1 MIRYEYPFNERIR
14 TLLRLEDLFERYA
27 LYAQKES
34 ASDHDIAL
42 RTLLD
47 IVDVAGRADLKMDLI
62 QELERQRQV
71 LLGFQNNPDISE
83 DALAGVIDE
92 IAGASTQ
99 LINMTGK
106 FGQTIRDNEWLM
118 AIKGRIAIPGGLCEF
133 DLPGYHYWLH
143 QNCEHRQTSLEQW
156 AAPLKTIR
164 TALAIILRLLR
175 SSGVPKTLQATQGQ
189 YHQSLNGASVQMALI
204 SVDETLIAVPEV
216 SANRFALNVRFMNP
230 VLSPDGRSRQLQSN
244 VSFGLT
250 LCTL

>member
-14 TLLRLEDLFERYA
+14 TLLRLEDLFERHA
-27 LYAQKES
+27 LYAHKET

-71 LLGFQNNPDISE
+71 LMGFKNNPDIAE
-83 DALAGVIDE
+83 DALTHVIEE
-92 IAGASTQ
+92 ISTASTQ
-99 LINMTGK
+99 LINMSGK
-106 FGQTIRDNEWLM
+106 FGQSIRDNEWLM

-143 QNCEHRQTSLEQW
+143 QSCEHRQSDLKQW
-156 AAPLKTIR
+156 AAPLQTVCN
-164 TALAIILRLLR
+164 ALEIILRLLR
-175 SSGVPKTLQATQGQ
+175 SSGAPKPQQAMQGQ
-189 YHQSLNGASVQMALI
+189 YHQSLNGTSVQMALI
-204 SVDETLIAVPEV
+204 AVDESLTVVPEV

-230 VLSPDGRSRQLQSN
+230 ELSQDGRSRQLQSN
-244 VSFGLT
+244 IAFDLT
-250 LCTL
+250 LCSL